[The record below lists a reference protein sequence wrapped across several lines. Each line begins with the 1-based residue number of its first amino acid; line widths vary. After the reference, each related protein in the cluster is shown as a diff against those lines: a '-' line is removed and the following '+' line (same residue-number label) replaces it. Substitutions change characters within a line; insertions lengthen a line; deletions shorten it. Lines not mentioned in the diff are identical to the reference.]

1 MFGSLRIPIR
11 LCSYCHSPLL
21 LASDRRF
28 ITAFSNTRSRRNTLR
43 HDIRFQS
50 SSVGPSFQQEQSIT
64 VTQSALERINSIR
77 AREKNPRVALRVT
90 VESGGCHGFQY
101 KLDLENI
108 SDDLIRNKGEPGEDD
123 DR

>member
-1 MFGSLRIPIR
+1 
-11 LCSYCHSPLL
+11 
-21 LASDRRF
+21 
-28 ITAFSNTRSRRNTLR
+28 
-43 HDIRFQS
+43 
-50 SSVGPSFQQEQSIT
+50 
-64 VTQSALERINSIR
+64 
-77 AREKNPRVALRVT
+77 